1 MGFDIFAFPFE
12 QIGKGLRMLSL
23 SGAVGN
29 IIAIVLYVLLSML
42 PFGIYV
48 YMRIRKKEKKI
59 DLILPLLSCFLFEM
73 IYLMVNPGLI
83 PEMISGTG
91 MGIWGGTFY
100 SILSGYL
107 ILRVVVGMKKD
118 RGSLQKSLRI
128 VLYCVMILL
137 VGSVVVEIVLN
148 LPAAIKAVSEANTA
162 VGDPF
167 SGYAGPG
174 LSMTYIFLVLK
185 SVIAAFPNAL
195 CAIIIFFCA
204 QVLGV
209 LLEEGYCETA
219 SVLLKKVTGLC
230 KKALVLVLVM
240 SMGFN
245 LLQLFFSSQLYQ
257 INLEINIPIFAVLFL
272 LSVHMMASYI
282 EENQKL
288 KEDNELFI

>member
-59 DLILPLLSCFLFEM
+59 DWILPLLSCFLFEM

-107 ILRVVVGMKKD
+107 ILRVIVGMKKD
-118 RGSLQKSLRI
+118 RVSLQKSLRV
-128 VLYCVMILL
+128 VLYCIMILL
-137 VGSVVVEIVLN
+137 AGSVVVEIIIN
-148 LPAAIKAVSEANTA
+148 LPATIKAVNEANTA

-174 LSMTYIFLVLK
+174 LFMTYIVLVLK
-185 SVIAAFPNAL
+185 SFITALPNAL
-195 CAIIIFFCA
+195 CAIIIFFCV

-209 LLEEGYCETA
+209 LLEEGYCEKA
-219 SVLLKKVTGLC
+219 SVLLKKVTDLC
-230 KKALVLVLVM
+230 KKALVLVLVL

-245 LLQLFFSSQLYQ
+245 LLQLFLSNQLYQ
-257 INLEINIPIFAVLFL
+257 INLEISIPLFAVLFL
-272 LSVHMMASYI
+272 LSVHMMTSYI